1 MKKRLT
7 ALVMAL
13 AMMFAL
19 GANAVSAD
27 DEPADTA
34 AEAAEAAETA
44 ETTETAEEAEAA
56 AEDEPEAE
64 EAAEPAETAPKP
76 DAEGTLSFANVG
88 GRMKENYYPL
98 LALKESIDDV
108 ESHDYEWREENLR
121 LRLNEIASMQW
132 GLMEQYG
139 AAGSQA
145 ASAMQP
151 QYAAFREQFDDLR
164 DGTTRKDDADAL
176 RQYHNGE
183 NLAVI
188 GGESLYIQIKEL
200 QAQDAAI
207 TRGLAQ
213 MDRAIRELELR
224 QELGQISALTV
235 EQMKITRA
243 QTVSR
248 QQTLRTGVDA
258 LLLTLKS
265 MVGAEL
271 DEPLTLGALPKVTA
285 AQLAAMDLE
294 ADLAKAKEA
303 SYELYDGK
311 KQIEDF
317 REGGYHDVISAF
329 GSSDKIFEV
338 SQVKHALKAMQI
350 SYEDTVLTYELNF
363 RTLYAQVKDAAQV
376 LETRR
381 AVLASQEK
389 EYAVSA
395 LKYEQGNISANALSD
410 AKDDLA
416 AAKDDVSAAERDLFS
431 KYHAYQWA
439 VEYGILNV

>member
-1 MKKRLT
+1 
-7 ALVMAL
+7 
-13 AMMFAL
+13 
-19 GANAVSAD
+19 
-27 DEPADTA
+27 
-34 AEAAEAAETA
+34 
-44 ETTETAEEAEAA
+44 
-56 AEDEPEAE
+56 
-64 EAAEPAETAPKP
+64 
-76 DAEGTLSFANVG
+76 
-88 GRMKENYYPL
+88 MKENYYPL

-213 MDRAIRELELR
+213 LDRAIRELELR